1 MRQVR
6 KRGFT
11 LIELLVVIAIIAI
24 LIALLL
30 PAVQQAREA
39 ARRTHC
45 RNNLKQFGIALHNY
59 LDVYTIFP
67 IGSSFNEYEAD
78 VYSGANTMLLPYFD
92 QLPLGDLY
100 DQTVAWEDQ
109 TVAVQQASVTPFLC
123 PSSTQNGRFTDNL
136 LSLAVS
142 NGTYGLTT
150 YAFSRGATDAW
161 CLDSSNVFMIPALY
175 GTIPATE
182 RGMFD
187 MNRKVRVADI
197 LDGTSNTF
205 AMGEAVGGS
214 DWPICLGIGCTDP
227 YVSPLG
233 DTRTADV
240 AWVIPEVSSDSFVAV
255 GLVSS
260 SIFGCTIEPI
270 NKKPVT
276 DSFASVANGFLDLLD
291 CRSSINGGPHRVSNF
306 RSQHTGGGFFLRVDG
321 SVQFVSENIG
331 LDLYRNTST
340 IAGKELATIPGGLIE

>member
-1 MRQVR
+1 MRQTR

-45 RNNLKQFGIALHNY
+45 RNNMKQHGIALHNY
-59 LDVYTIFP
+59 HDVFNMFPIGASFNEFDLDVY
-67 IGSSFNEYEAD
+67 A
-78 VYSGANTMLLPYFD
+78 GANTMLLPYFD
-92 QLPLGDLY
+92 QLPLADVY

-109 TVAVQQASVTPFLC
+109 PLEVQVAAVSPFLC
-123 PSSTQNGRFTDNL
+123 PSNSQEPQHTDQL
-136 LSLAVS
+136 LSLAVA
-142 NGTYGLTT
+142 NGTYGVTT
-150 YAFSRGATDAW
+150 YAYSRGVSDAW
-161 CLDSSNVFMIPALY
+161 CLDYSNTFMTAGPFGSIP
-175 GTIPATE
+175 TDE
-182 RGMFD
+182 QGMFD
-187 MNRKVRVADI
+187 FNRKVRVADM

-205 AMGEAVGGS
+205 AMGEAAGGEP
-214 DWPICLGIGCTDP
+214 WPICLGVGCTTP
-227 YVSPLG
+227 FVSPLG
-233 DTRTADV
+233 DTRTASV
-240 AWVIPEVSSDSFVAV
+240 SWIIPEVSSDSFVAV

-260 SIFGCTIEPI
+260 SIYGCTVEPL
-270 NKKPVT
+270 NKNPVT

-291 CRSSINGGPHRVSNF
+291 CRSSLDGGPHRVSNF
-306 RSQHTGGGFFLRVDG
+306 RSPHTGGGFFLRADG

-340 IAGKELATIPGGLIE
+340 IAGEEVDTIPGGIVD